1 MSKRRSQNDAAAEQ
15 RPSIFDPGILEAV
28 CDRIMAGESVKAIC
42 RDPAMPDETEVYR
55 AAAKSDE
62 VRSSIAHAR
71 EVQQDA
77 IVDQIVGMA
86 DAATVED
93 HQVVKLRIWARQ
105 WQASKLAPKKY
116 GDAMRV
122 DGNVSVSLADIAGA
136 AAALRRAGDSETS
149 E

>member
-1 MSKRRSQNDAAAEQ
+1 
-15 RPSIFDPGILEAV
+15 
-28 CDRIMAGESVKAIC
+28 MAGEGIKAIC
-42 RDPAMPDETEVYR
+42 RDESMPMEVEVYR
-55 AAAKSDE
+55 AAASDDE
-62 VRSSIAHAR
+62 VRSRIAHAR

-116 GDAMRV
+116 GDTMRV
-122 DGNVSVSLADIAGA
+122 DGNVSVSLSDVVSA
-136 AAALRRAGDSETS
+136 AAALRRTGDRETS

>member
-1 MSKRRSQNDAAAEQ
+1 
-15 RPSIFDPGILEAV
+15 
-28 CDRIMAGESVKAIC
+28 MAGESLLAIC
-42 RDPAMPDETEVYR
+42 EDPAMPVRSEVY
-55 AAAKSDE
+55 AAAAADE
-62 VRSSIAHAR
+62 AVRTRIAHAR

>member
-1 MSKRRSQNDAAAEQ
+1 
-15 RPSIFDPGILEAV
+15 
-28 CDRIMAGESVKAIC
+28 MAGESLLAIC
-42 RDPAMPDETEVYR
+42 EDQAMPVRSEVY
-55 AAAKSDE
+55 AAAAADE
-62 VRSSIAHAR
+62 AVRTRIAHAR